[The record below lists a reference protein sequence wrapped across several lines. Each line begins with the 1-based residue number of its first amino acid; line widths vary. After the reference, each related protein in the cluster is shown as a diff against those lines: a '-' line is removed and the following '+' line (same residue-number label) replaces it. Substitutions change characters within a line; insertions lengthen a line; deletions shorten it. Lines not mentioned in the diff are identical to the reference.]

1 MGCLFCEIA
10 AGRRE
15 ASIVHSDEVCIAF
28 MDLHPV
34 CEGHVLVIPRRHAE
48 RIDALDARE
57 RGRVMEIA
65 TAVRVAQS
73 RAGFAAEGA
82 NLLLNDGAAANQH
95 VPHLHVHVV
104 PRRRGD
110 GLKIGWR
117 FATRMLDVFGRAS
130 RRARLDASASKL
142 RAAMAAPDEAGG

>member
-1 MGCLFCEIA
+1 MVCLFCEIA
-10 AGRRE
+10 SGRRE
-15 ASIVHSDEVCIAF
+15 ASIVHSDAVCMAF

-48 RIDALDARE
+48 RLDALDAHE
-57 RGRVMEIA
+57 RGRVVELA
-65 TAVRVAQS
+65 TAVRVAQA

-82 NLLLNDGAAANQH
+82 NLLLNDGAAANQP
-95 VPHLHVHVV
+95 VPHLHLHVV

-117 FATRMLDVFGRAS
+117 FATRMLDFFGRAS
-130 RRARLDASASKL
+130 RRARLEAVASRL
-142 RAAMAAPDEAGG
+142 RAAMAAPVDPGG